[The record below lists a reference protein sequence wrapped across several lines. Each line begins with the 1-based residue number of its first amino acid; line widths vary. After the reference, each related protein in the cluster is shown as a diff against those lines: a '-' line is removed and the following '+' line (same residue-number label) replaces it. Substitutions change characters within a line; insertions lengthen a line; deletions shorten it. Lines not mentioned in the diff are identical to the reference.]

1 MTAPSPLKGSHK
13 AMFRVID
20 AYDHPH
26 GGRILRLRLG
36 AGQAPGLRELKG
48 HYLVA
53 ALDEGDSCRLR
64 VAGFA
69 VSGGRP
75 SHARL
80 ARTGRIDVHVTGD
93 GAGPVGPGWTV
104 AGPV

>member
-1 MTAPSPLKGSHK
+1 MTDPSPSLGSHK
-13 AMFRVID
+13 ALFRVID

-36 AGQAPGLRELKG
+36 AGEAPGLREMKG
-48 HYLVA
+48 RYLVA
-53 ALDEGDSCRLR
+53 AQGEEERRRLR

-80 ARTGRIDVHVTGD
+80 ARTGRIDVHVTGE
-93 GAGPVGPGWTV
+93 GAGPVDVGWTV

>member
-1 MTAPSPLKGSHK
+1 MTDSPPPEASHK

-36 AGQAPGLRELKG
+36 AGEAPGLREIKG
-48 HYLVA
+48 GSLVA
-53 ALDEGDSCRLR
+53 AVGEGERRRLR

-69 VSGGRP
+69 LSGGRP

-80 ARTGRIDVHVTGD
+80 ARTGRIDVHVVGD
-93 GAGPVGPGWTV
+93 GAGPVDVGWTV
-104 AGPV
+104 FGPV